1 MNNKERILDLAK
13 AIKKGDQKAF
23 KVIHDLNYVK
33 LTAYINGFTK
43 NEFETEDI
51 LQETFIK
58 LWNSRDK
65 IDVIKNINSYL
76 YKTAYYTYIDK
87 YRKEKKELST
97 LDSWKY
103 KRLIEAI
110 EEDDEINKKRIKKL
124 KLAIEK
130 LPARCKEVFILCKYE
145 NLTYKQIANR
155 LEISPKTVQAQMG
168 KAYSIIRE
176 KFRDNIFLTLFF
188 YFMGRANYKVQKL
201 TQKSL

>member
-1 MNNKERILDLAK
+1 MNKKERISDLAN

-23 KVIHDLNYVK
+23 KVIHDLFYVK

-58 LWNSRDK
+58 LWNSREKLDT
-65 IDVIKNINSYL
+65 INYINSYL
-76 YKTAYYTYIDK
+76 FKTAYYTYVDK
-87 YRKEKKELST
+87 YRTEKRELST

-103 KRLIEAI
+103 KRLMEAI
-110 EEDDEINKKRIKKL
+110 EEDDEINTNRIKKL
-124 KLAIEK
+124 KMAIEK

-145 NLTYKQIANR
+145 NLTHRQIADR
-155 LEISPKTVQAQMG
+155 LEISPKTVQAQMA

-176 KFRDNIFLTLFF
+176 KFKDQKFLTLFLHF
-188 YFMGRANYKVQKL
+188 LKSANSKI
-201 TQKSL
+201 